1 MLRNEAAPSHLNPG
15 IRAVT
20 DMIDD
25 LSGNGVVLIA
35 GEEVGVV
42 FYWLTMAEE
51 PGPVVAEGSISSTE
65 ELMLQIYQAEEAQL
79 RLEDGPIV
87 RLVCEGGSSG
97 TRWVKTMAIDRAA
110 SSLQSATDESRNQ
123 E

>member
-1 MLRNEAAPSHLNPG
+1 
-15 IRAVT
+15 
-20 DMIDD
+20 MIDD

-42 FYWLTMAEE
+42 FYWLTMADE

-65 ELMLQIYQAEEAQL
+65 ELMLRIYQAEEAQL
-79 RLEDGPIV
+79 RLEDGPVV

-97 TRWVKTMAIDRAA
+97 TRWVKTVAIDRAA
-110 SSLQSATDESRNQ
+110 SSSESVIDEPRNQ
-123 E
+123 K